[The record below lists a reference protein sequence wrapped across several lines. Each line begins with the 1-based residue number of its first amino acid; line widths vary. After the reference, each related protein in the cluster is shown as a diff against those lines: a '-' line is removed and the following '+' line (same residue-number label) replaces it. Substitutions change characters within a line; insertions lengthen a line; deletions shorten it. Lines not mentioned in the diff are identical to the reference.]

1 MWGDQA
7 GTVAGK
13 LAAKFVQR
21 QGIETMGKKMLA
33 SGSPPS
39 TTSDRIGLVVQQMTM
54 TNKLLL
60 YLAFVNMDKG
70 IGRGW

>member
-21 QGIETMGKKMLA
+21 QGIETMEKDA
-33 SGSPPS
+33 CERF
-39 TTSDRIGLVVQQMTM
+39 TSQHD
-54 TNKLLL
+54 
-60 YLAFVNMDKG
+60 
-70 IGRGW
+70 